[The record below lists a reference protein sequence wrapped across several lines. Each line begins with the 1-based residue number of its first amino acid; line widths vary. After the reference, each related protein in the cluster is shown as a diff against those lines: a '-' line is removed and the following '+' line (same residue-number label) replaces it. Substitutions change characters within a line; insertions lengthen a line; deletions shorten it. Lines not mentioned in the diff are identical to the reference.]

1 MFPTQLLPSWWTV
14 WWISS
19 GIIKEYEYK
28 FAQLHLH
35 WGDDFRGGSEHTI
48 NGRRYFGEVHIVH
61 YEDEYDN
68 LGEALEDAKGD
79 GVAVLGYFI
88 DVRFVLRLARGFG
101 PWKPGILSWISRNF
115 KILILSDF
123 ESI

>member
-1 MFPTQLLPSWWTV
+1 MLGSCGPITDSPYRTGG
-14 WWISS
+14 WISF
-19 GIIKEYEYK
+19 GIIEEYEYK

-35 WGDDFRGGSEHTI
+35 WGDDFRGGSEHTM

-61 YEDEYDN
+61 YEDEYHN

-88 DVRFVLRLARGFG
+88 DVRFVNDDQLVR
-101 PWKPGILSWISRNF
+101 
-115 KILILSDF
+115 
-123 ESI
+123 

>member
-1 MFPTQLLPSWWTV
+1 MSRPYRTGG
-14 WWISS
+14 WISF
-19 GIIKEYEYK
+19 GIIEEYEYK

-35 WGDDFRGGSEHTI
+35 WGDDFRGGSEHTM

-61 YEDEYDN
+61 YEDEYNN

-88 DVRFVLRLARGFG
+88 DVRFVYDDR
-101 PWKPGILSWISRNF
+101 PG
-115 KILILSDF
+115 
-123 ESI
+123 

>member
-1 MFPTQLLPSWWTV
+1 M
-14 WWISS
+14 
-19 GIIKEYEYK
+19 KEYEYK

-88 DVRFVLRLARGFG
+88 DVRFFKAKLRKTLKILRVVQTQAILFLKSVSERGESVLDLQS
-101 PWKPGILSWISRNF
+101 ILSRSGNSIS
-115 KILILSDF
+115 
-123 ESI
+123 